1 MEISLATSRWIS
13 ACELLTDV
21 QMLVWTAASLEAP
34 FHFVGSGLTTLNTS
48 DHASPSNHL

>member
-34 FHFVGSGLTTLNTS
+34 FHCGRRLNNTKHWGSC
-48 DHASPSNHL
+48 